1 MSGGGEPRKISCEDL
16 QMVQNRIER
25 CLQHYMSRDEVVNT
39 LFVRDNIEP
48 RFTQLIWQN
57 LVEQNQ
63 EFFEAYFQYLML
75 KDQILKFNEL
85 LSKQAA
91 LMRQPGLTA
100 IPSLPVSNGSH
111 ISPNNVGASTN
122 PEEMQTSVPTNLP
135 STFGSCGSTLHPC
148 IQPVGNMSA
157 QNGKVD
163 VNPNMLAHPLNLGMT
178 RNREVDVNPSM
189 LAHPSSVGMTQNGRE
204 LDVNPNMLL
213 AQPSSMGMT
222 SAMNGNL
229 IKLESGFDNRSPFD
243 FGTHGNLFESC
254 SAMGDTPT
262 SFSSVESNTQH
273 HCDALYDGDSSWIR
287 QTFGFDLTADF
298 SNNSDLLEN
307 SYNRPPFLA
316 NNTGNLLDS
325 NGLLTFSSLACLG
338 NIEQF
343 NNSSGLRYEG
353 FSSD

>member
-1 MSGGGEPRKISCEDL
+1 
-16 QMVQNRIER
+16 
-25 CLQHYMSRDEVVNT
+25 
-39 LFVRDNIEP
+39 
-48 RFTQLIWQN
+48 
-57 LVEQNQ
+57 
-63 EFFEAYFQYLML
+63 ML

-85 LSKQAA
+85 LSKQAT
-91 LMRQPGLTA
+91 LMRQSGLTA
-100 IPSLPVSNGSH
+100 IASLPVSNGSH
-111 ISPNNVGASTN
+111 ISPIYRNSRCHIADNVGASTN
-122 PEEMQTSVPTNLP
+122 PEEMQSSVPTNLP
-135 STFGSCGSTLHPC
+135 TAYGSCGPCGSTLHPC

-157 QNGKVD
+157 QNGNKV
-163 VNPNMLAHPLNLGMT
+163 
-178 RNREVDVNPSM
+178 E
-189 LAHPSSVGMTQNGRE
+189 
-204 LDVNPNMLL
+204 VNPNMLL
-213 AQPSSMGMT
+213 AQPSSMGMAQNGNKVDVNPNMLLAQSVGMTQNGNKVDVNPNMLLAQPSNVGMT

-229 IKLESGFDNRSPFD
+229 IKLEPSYDNRSPFD

-287 QTFGFDLTADF
+287 QTFGFDLAADF
-298 SNNSDLLEN
+298 SNSSDLLEN

-325 NGLLTFSSLACLG
+325 NG